1 MTYRRSSLSPRERLE
16 LTWTAYQQQG
26 IYGAIT
32 DLAISFGVSRWLVY
46 HLLHVLL
53 PVLLEV
59 ARPKPPGPKPL
70 SRVLRVD
77 KRHLD
82 RAIVTLRVVGNVPLE
97 GIQRGL
103 EEILGTRRSIGYLS
117 GVIARAQKEAAAF
130 QRQLVY
136 EGTGTGVVDELFL
149 HRAPILV
156 VVEPHSTALLLL
168 AQEDHRDG
176 DTWGVRLLET
186 EDQGFSFT
194 RVVSDQAQGIAAGVH
209 AAFGEEMPHQ
219 LDLGH
224 LFGEVARLDAEV
236 ERTAYKTIREEAE
249 RGRVLDSAQSE
260 RVIVSRIEAWE
271 KAHQKM
277 EEAISR
283 YEDFHYL
290 AGELS
295 GLFTP
300 VSPEGVP
307 RSLAF
312 VQGELET
319 LLSLLEEIPSS
330 KVQELRKRL
339 ARQQKGLLVFW
350 EDWEHRLAALR
361 ESLPHEEGLQA
372 LLLEYFLGRRKHP
385 SRATQKALEKTKAF
399 LETHLGD
406 QAACLREQVASLLD
420 GLVRSSAL
428 VETANS
434 WLRPYLNTRKGSSQA
449 FLDLVRLYR
458 NTRTYRR
465 GKRKGHSPFELL
477 GLSLPEDWLCLVGLP
492 RT

>member
-1 MTYRRSSLSPRERLE
+1 MTYRRSSLLPRDRLE

-32 DLAISFGVSRWLVY
+32 DLALSFGVSRWLVY
-46 HLLHVLL
+46 HLLHMLL

-82 RAIVTLRVVGNVPLE
+82 RAIVTLRVVGNVSLE
-97 GIQRGL
+97 GIQRCL
-103 EEILGTRRSIGYLS
+103 EEVLGTRRSIGSLS
-117 GVIARAQKEAAAF
+117 EVIVRAQKEAVAF

-136 EGTGTGVVDELFL
+136 EGTGTGLLDELFL
-149 HRAPILV
+149 HRTPLLV

-168 AQEDHRDG
+168 AQEEHRDG

-186 EDQGFSFT
+186 EEQGFSFT

-224 LFGEVARLDAEV
+224 LFGQIARLDAEL

-249 RGRVLDSAQSE
+249 RGRVLDSAKSE

-312 VQGELET
+312 VQGEVQA

-361 ESLPHEEGLQA
+361 EIIPPEEELQA
-372 LLLEYFLGRRKHP
+372 LLLEYFLGRKKSSP
-385 SRATQKALEKTKAF
+385 ATQKALEKTKAF
-399 LETHLGD
+399 VETHLGD
-406 QAACLREQVASLLD
+406 QAACLRAQVAALLD

-428 VETANS
+428 VENANS

-477 GLSLPEDWLCLVGLP
+477 GLSLPEDWLSLVGLA

>member
-1 MTYRRSSLSPRERLE
+1 MTYRRSSLLPRDRLE

-32 DLAISFGVSRWLVY
+32 DLALSFGVSRWLVY
-46 HLLHVLL
+46 HLLHMLL

-59 ARPKPPGPKPL
+59 ARPKSPGPKPL

-82 RAIVTLRVVGNVPLE
+82 RAIVTLRVVGNVSLE
-97 GIQRGL
+97 GIQRCL
-103 EEILGTRRSIGYLS
+103 EEVLGTRRSIGSLS
-117 GVIARAQKEAAAF
+117 EVIARAQKEAVAF

-136 EGTGTGVVDELFL
+136 EGTGTGLVDELFL
-149 HRAPILV
+149 HRTPLLV

-168 AQEDHRDG
+168 AQEEHRDG

-186 EDQGFSFT
+186 EEQGFSFT

-224 LFGEVARLDAEV
+224 LFGQIARLDAEL

-249 RGRVLDSAQSE
+249 RGRVLDSAKSE

-271 KAHQKM
+271 KAPQKM

-312 VQGELET
+312 VQGEVQA
-319 LLSLLEEIPSS
+319 LLSLLEEIPSA

-361 ESLPHEEGLQA
+361 EIIPPEEELQA
-372 LLLEYFLGRRKHP
+372 LLLEYFLGRKKSSP
-385 SRATQKALEKTKAF
+385 ATQKALEKTKAF
-399 LETHLGD
+399 VETHLGD
-406 QAACLREQVASLLD
+406 QAACLRAQVASLLD

-428 VETANS
+428 VENANS

-477 GLSLPEDWLCLVGLP
+477 GLSLPEDWLSLVGLA

>member
-1 MTYRRSSLSPRERLE
+1 M
-16 LTWTAYQQQG
+16 AYQQQG

-46 HLLHVLL
+46 HLLKVVL

-59 ARPKPPGPKPL
+59 ARPKPPGPKPAPRML
-70 SRVLRVD
+70 WVD
-77 KRHLD
+77 KRHLE

-97 GIQRGL
+97 GIQRCL
-103 EEILGTRRSIGYLS
+103 EEVLGTHRSIGYLS
-117 GVIARAQKEAAAF
+117 EVIAQAQKEAAAF

-136 EGTGTGVVDELFL
+136 EVAGTGLVDELFL
-149 HRAPILV
+149 HRRPILV

-168 AQEDHRDG
+168 SQEEHRDG
-176 DTWGVRLLET
+176 ATWGVRLLET
-186 EDQGFSFT
+186 EEQGFHFT
-194 RVVSDQAQGIAAGVH
+194 QITSDQAQGIAAGVH

-236 ERTAYKTIREEAE
+236 ERTAYKTIRQEAE
-249 RGRVLDSAQSE
+249 RWRVLDSAQSE

-271 KAHQKM
+271 KVHQKM

-295 GLFTP
+295 DLFTP

-307 RSLAF
+307 RSLSF
-312 VQGELET
+312 VQGELEA
-319 LLSLLEEIPSS
+319 LLSLLEEIPSA
-330 KVQELRKRL
+330 KIQELRKRL

-350 EDWEHRLAALR
+350 EDWEPRLAALR
-361 ESLPHEEGLQA
+361 EIIPQEEFLQA
-372 LLLEYFLGRRKHP
+372 LLLEYLLGRRKKP
-385 SRATQKALEKTKAF
+385 SRATQAALEKTKAF
-399 LETHLGD
+399 VEIHLGD

-420 GLVRSSAL
+420 ALVRSSAL

-477 GLSLPEDWLCLVGLP
+477 GLSLPEDWLSMVGLP
-492 RT
+492 QT

>member
-46 HLLHVLL
+46 HFLQVLL

-59 ARPKPPGPKPL
+59 ARPQPPGPKPL

-97 GIQRGL
+97 GIQRCL

-117 GVIARAQKEAAAF
+117 GGIARAQKEAATF
-130 QRQLVY
+130 QRHLVY
-136 EGTGTGVVDELFL
+136 EGTGTGLVDELFL

-168 AQEDHRDG
+168 AQEEHRDG

-186 EDQGFSFT
+186 EEQGFSFT
-194 RVVSDQAQGIAAGVH
+194 QVVSDQAQGIAAGVH

-224 LFGEVARLDAEV
+224 LFGEVARLDAEL
-236 ERTAYKTIREEAE
+236 ERMAYKTIRDEAD
-249 RGRVLDSAQSE
+249 RGRVLDSARSE

-271 KAHQKM
+271 KTHEKM

-283 YEDFHYL
+283 YEDFQYL

-312 VQGELET
+312 VQGEVQA
-319 LLSLLEEIPSS
+319 LLSLLEEIPSA
-330 KVQELRKRL
+330 KVQKLRKRL

-350 EDWEHRLAALR
+350 EDWEDRLAALR
-361 ESLPHEEGLQA
+361 EILPHEEELQA

-385 SRATQKALEKTKAF
+385 SRVTQKALEKTKAF
-399 LETHLGD
+399 VETHLGD
-406 QAACLREQVASLLD
+406 QAACLRAQVASLLD

-477 GLSLPEDWLCLVGLP
+477 GLSLPEDWLSLVGLP

>member
-1 MTYRRSSLSPRERLE
+1 MTYRRSSLLPRDRLE

-32 DLAISFGVSRWLVY
+32 DLALSFGVSRWLVY

-82 RAIVTLRVVGNVPLE
+82 RAIVTLRVVGNVSLE
-97 GIQRGL
+97 GIQRCL
-103 EEILGTRRSIGYLS
+103 EEVLGTRRSIGSLS
-117 GVIARAQKEAAAF
+117 EVIVRAQKEAVAF

-136 EGTGTGVVDELFL
+136 EGTGTGLLDELFL
-149 HRAPILV
+149 HRTPLLV

-168 AQEDHRDG
+168 AQEEHRDG

-186 EDQGFSFT
+186 EEQGFSFT

-224 LFGEVARLDAEV
+224 LFGQIARLDAEL

-249 RGRVLDSAQSE
+249 RGRVLDSAKSE

-312 VQGELET
+312 VQGEVQA

-361 ESLPHEEGLQA
+361 EIIPPEEELQA
-372 LLLEYFLGRRKHP
+372 LLLEYFLGRKKSSP
-385 SRATQKALEKTKAF
+385 ATQKALEKTKAF
-399 LETHLGD
+399 VETHLGD
-406 QAACLREQVASLLD
+406 QAACLRAQVAALLD

-428 VETANS
+428 VENANS

-477 GLSLPEDWLCLVGLP
+477 GLSLPEDWLSLVGLA